1 MWEAVPFGGRTCI
14 EMPLRRLHAGNI
26 RAARAVL
33 WSDYGEKRMNTK
45 IRKSGK
51 SVIRSIYDLSTPLVD
66 KYYREV
72 RKRVRFP
79 RYYKKALN
87 W

>member
-1 MWEAVPFGGRTCI
+1 
-14 EMPLRRLHAGNI
+14 
-26 RAARAVL
+26 
-33 WSDYGEKRMNTK
+33 MNTK
-45 IRKSGK
+45 NLKRRKS
-51 SVIRSIYDLSTPLVD
+51 VLASIYDLSTPLVD
-66 KYYREV
+66 KYYREM

>member
-1 MWEAVPFGGRTCI
+1 MLSYGWNTE
-14 EMPLRRLHAGNI
+14 LHT
-26 RAARAVL
+26 
-33 WSDYGEKRMNTK
+33 MNTK

>member
-1 MWEAVPFGGRTCI
+1 
-14 EMPLRRLHAGNI
+14 
-26 RAARAVL
+26 
-33 WSDYGEKRMNTK
+33 MNTK
-45 IRKSGK
+45 TKKRR
-51 SVIRSIYDLSTPLVD
+51 RSLMGSLYDLSTPALD
-66 KYYREV
+66 KYYREM

>member
-1 MWEAVPFGGRTCI
+1 M
-14 EMPLRRLHAGNI
+14 
-26 RAARAVL
+26 
-33 WSDYGEKRMNTK
+33 KTK
-45 IRKSGK
+45 ITKGSK

-66 KYYREV
+66 KYFREV

>member
-1 MWEAVPFGGRTCI
+1 M
-14 EMPLRRLHAGNI
+14 L
-26 RAARAVL
+26 
-33 WSDYGEKRMNTK
+33 SYGWNTERHTMNTK

>member
-1 MWEAVPFGGRTCI
+1 MAG
-14 EMPLRRLHAGNI
+14 LRQHWRDSCCPRNAT
-26 RAARAVL
+26 AQTT
-33 WSDYGEKRMNTK
+33 MNTK
-45 IRKSGK
+45 NLKRRKS
-51 SVIRSIYDLSTPLVD
+51 VLASIYDLSTPLVD
-66 KYYREV
+66 KYYREM

>member
-1 MWEAVPFGGRTCI
+1 MQATSERF
-14 EMPLRRLHAGNI
+14 
-26 RAARAVL
+26 VL
-33 WSDYGEKRMNTK
+33 SYGWNTERQTMNTK

>member
-1 MWEAVPFGGRTCI
+1 MQATSA
-14 EMPLRRLHAGNI
+14 RL
-26 RAARAVL
+26 VL
-33 WSDYGEKRMNTK
+33 SYRSEHGPIQMSTK
-45 IRKSGK
+45 TTKSRK
-51 SVIRSIYDLSTPLVD
+51 SVIRSVYDLSTPLVD

>member
-1 MWEAVPFGGRTCI
+1 MKTKSTK
-14 EMPLRRLHAGNI
+14 RRNSML
-26 RAARAVL
+26 
-33 WSDYGEKRMNTK
+33 
-45 IRKSGK
+45 
-51 SVIRSIYDLSTPLVD
+51 RSIYDLSTPLVD

>member
-1 MWEAVPFGGRTCI
+1 
-14 EMPLRRLHAGNI
+14 
-26 RAARAVL
+26 
-33 WSDYGEKRMNTK
+33 MNTK
-45 IRKSGK
+45 IRKRGK

>member
-1 MWEAVPFGGRTCI
+1 M
-14 EMPLRRLHAGNI
+14 
-26 RAARAVL
+26 
-33 WSDYGEKRMNTK
+33 STK
-45 IRKSGK
+45 TTKSRK
-51 SVIRSIYDLSTPLVD
+51 SVIRSVYDLSTPLVD

>member
-1 MWEAVPFGGRTCI
+1 
-14 EMPLRRLHAGNI
+14 
-26 RAARAVL
+26 
-33 WSDYGEKRMNTK
+33 MNTK
-45 IRKSGK
+45 ARKRRK
-51 SVIRSIYDLSTPLVD
+51 SVIRSIYDLSTPMVD
-66 KYYREV
+66 KYYREM

>member
-1 MWEAVPFGGRTCI
+1 M
-14 EMPLRRLHAGNI
+14 L
-26 RAARAVL
+26 
-33 WSDYGEKRMNTK
+33 SYGWNTERQTMNTK
-45 IRKSGK
+45 IRKRRK

>member
-1 MWEAVPFGGRTCI
+1 
-14 EMPLRRLHAGNI
+14 
-26 RAARAVL
+26 
-33 WSDYGEKRMNTK
+33 MNAKPPKTT
-45 IRKSGK
+45 R

>member
-1 MWEAVPFGGRTCI
+1 METKK
-14 EMPLRRLHAGNI
+14 ERR
-26 RAARAVL
+26 
-33 WSDYGEKRMNTK
+33 
-45 IRKSGK
+45 
-51 SVIRSIYDLSTPLVD
+51 RSIVRELYDLSTPLLD
-66 KYYREV
+66 AYYRQM

>member
-1 MWEAVPFGGRTCI
+1 M
-14 EMPLRRLHAGNI
+14 L
-26 RAARAVL
+26 
-33 WSDYGEKRMNTK
+33 SYGWNTERQTMNTK
-45 IRKSGK
+45 IRKRGK

>member
-1 MWEAVPFGGRTCI
+1 M
-14 EMPLRRLHAGNI
+14 L
-26 RAARAVL
+26 
-33 WSDYGEKRMNTK
+33 SYGWNTERQTMNTK